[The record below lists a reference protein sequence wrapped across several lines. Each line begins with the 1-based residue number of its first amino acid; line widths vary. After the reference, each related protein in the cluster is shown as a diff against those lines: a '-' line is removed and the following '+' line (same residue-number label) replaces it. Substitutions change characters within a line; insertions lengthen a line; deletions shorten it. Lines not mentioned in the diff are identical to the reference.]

1 MPCTC
6 CRPSSAYQ
14 RFEVVCVVYTIA
26 CNAVQQLATEMDIS
40 SAWCLFCICA
50 CGPYLLCILT
60 TDRQYTFQF
69 ERSSQIHLGK
79 RRTINKLTITG
90 RPAAKCMHASLS
102 SSAGE
107 ETETETETERRA
119 KRRVGLTVVTAR
131 ALPAAAVLYILAS

>member
-1 MPCTC
+1 MHP
-6 CRPSSAYQ
+6 
-14 RFEVVCVVYTIA
+14 
-26 CNAVQQLATEMDIS
+26 D
-40 SAWCLFCICA
+40 
-50 CGPYLLCILT
+50 
-60 TDRQYTFQF
+60 DRQTEAIYTFQF
-69 ERSSQIHLGK
+69 ERSSHLHLGK

-107 ETETETETERRA
+107 ETETETETETERRA